1 MRFTESIFFPTRLNL
16 PGISAANQEM

>member
-1 MRFTESIFFPTRLNL
+1 MRFTESIFFLTRLNL